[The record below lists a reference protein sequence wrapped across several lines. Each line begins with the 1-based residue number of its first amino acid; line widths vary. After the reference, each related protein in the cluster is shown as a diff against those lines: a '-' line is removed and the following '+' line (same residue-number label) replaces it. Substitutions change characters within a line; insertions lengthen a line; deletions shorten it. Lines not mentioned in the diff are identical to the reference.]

1 MKIFKDNKCFVEVK
15 DLMRLPLPEFINA
28 PSEIEGNSFV
38 SFEKEEE
45 IVYFKDRIDILD
57 YESVSRLTDAELDN
71 QIASLNDSVA
81 SSAIEWLMAPNTML
95 DKPTEDRA
103 FNLKMQSLKFTYAQ
117 LVNYK
122 LHRAEFDQEV
132 QKLGV
137 SDIITQSDSQE
148 ILTSSAK
155 KKILADFMKKGY

>member
-15 DLMRLPLPEFINA
+15 DLMRLPLPEFIMT
-28 PSEIEGNSFV
+28 PSEIEENLFV

-45 IVYFKDRIDILD
+45 IAYFKDRIDILD
-57 YESVSRLTDAELDN
+57 YESVSRLSADELDA
-71 QIASLNDSVA
+71 QIASLNASVA

-103 FNLKMQSLKFTYAQ
+103 FNLKMQYLKFAYAQ
-117 LVNYK
+117 LVNYR

-137 SDIITQSDSQE
+137 SGTISQGDSQN

-155 KKILADFMKKGY
+155 EKILADFMKKGY